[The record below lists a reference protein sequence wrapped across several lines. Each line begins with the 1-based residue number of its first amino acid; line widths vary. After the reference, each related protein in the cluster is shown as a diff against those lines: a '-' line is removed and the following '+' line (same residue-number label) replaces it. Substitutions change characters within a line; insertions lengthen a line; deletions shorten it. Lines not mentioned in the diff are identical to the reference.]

1 MGKRHSKGVGS
12 ALLMSSVVIFII
24 YAYFLFAT
32 EWGIMI
38 LKFTVLGA
46 AAILLAVFAWIG
58 YTMATAPELERQ

>member
-1 MGKRHSKGVGS
+1 MGKRRSKAVGQ
-12 ALLMSSVVIFII
+12 ALLMFSIIIFII

-46 AAILLAVFAWIG
+46 AATLLAVLAWIG
-58 YTMATAPELERQ
+58 YTMATTPELERQ

>member
-1 MGKRHSKGVGS
+1 MGKRRNKGAGL
-12 ALLMSSVVIFII
+12 ALLMFSVIIFII

-46 AAILLAVFAWIG
+46 AATLLAVLAWIG

>member
-1 MGKRHSKGVGS
+1 MGKRRSKGAGL
-12 ALLMSSVVIFII
+12 ALLMFSVIIFII

-46 AAILLAVFAWIG
+46 AATLLAVLAWIG

>member
-1 MGKRHSKGVGS
+1 MGKRHSKRVGL
-12 ALLMSSVVIFII
+12 ALLMFSVMIFII

-46 AAILLAVFAWIG
+46 AATLLAVFAWIG
-58 YTMATAPELERQ
+58 YTMATAPELEGQ

>member
-1 MGKRHSKGVGS
+1 MGKRRSKGAGL
-12 ALLMSSVVIFII
+12 ALLMFSVIIFII

-46 AAILLAVFAWIG
+46 AATLLAVLAWIG
-58 YTMATAPELERQ
+58 YTMATAPEPERQ

>member
-1 MGKRHSKGVGS
+1 MGKRHSKGAGL
-12 ALLMSSVVIFII
+12 ALLIFSVIIFVI

-46 AAILLAVFAWIG
+46 AATLLAVFAWIG

>member
-1 MGKRHSKGVGS
+1 MGKRRSKAVGL
-12 ALLMSSVVIFII
+12 ALLMFSIIIFII

-46 AAILLAVFAWIG
+46 AAALLAVLAWIG

>member
-1 MGKRHSKGVGS
+1 MGKRRSKGAGL
-12 ALLMSSVVIFII
+12 ALLMFSVMIFII

-46 AAILLAVFAWIG
+46 AATLLAVLAWIG

>member
-1 MGKRHSKGVGS
+1 MGKRRSKGTGL
-12 ALLMSSVVIFII
+12 ALLMFSVVIFII

-46 AAILLAVFAWIG
+46 AATLLAVLAWIG
-58 YTMATAPELERQ
+58 YTMATAPEPERQ

>member
-1 MGKRHSKGVGS
+1 MGKRHSKGAGL
-12 ALLMSSVVIFII
+12 ALLMFSVIIFVI

-46 AAILLAVFAWIG
+46 AATLLAVFAWIG
-58 YTMATAPELERQ
+58 YTMATAPKLERQ